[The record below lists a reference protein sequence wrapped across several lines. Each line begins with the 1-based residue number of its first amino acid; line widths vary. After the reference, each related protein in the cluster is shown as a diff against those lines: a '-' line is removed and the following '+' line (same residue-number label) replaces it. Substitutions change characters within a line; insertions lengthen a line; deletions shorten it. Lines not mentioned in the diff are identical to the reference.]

1 MTAMAAFTI
10 FFCGTGSNSYDFA
23 NTNYHQGE
31 LISTL
36 AKNHAGHEFVDW
48 IIVDGPGSGN
58 IQEAEKWVPA
68 GNYSGIRGTL
78 QGKGWE
84 ENVTHA
90 VAVLVGTNYE
100 ERKAHTRTETRILR
114 AAGVGVDTVER
125 TGKVGR
131 ALLGA
136 TKKVNFDLH
145 ARISPQALQ
154 QRKIQIMRKNKP
166 VDCVNVVGWS
176 RGGVTCHMFA
186 NALAETEGWSNVPVN
201 IFACDP
207 VPGSGNFDAHRIS
220 LGRNVK
226 RYVAIYAADERS
238 RGFSPVLPSLS
249 EGTEFFITTM
259 PGRHATLVGNASRDG
274 GKGVNT
280 LYGPGKVTRDLA
292 ESFLQDWGTK
302 LNNTFKLTEFQ
313 ILASYDEMLAQSEDY
328 RAMHD
333 ISYTG
338 FTQSDRAV
346 GTGNGTWRTF
356 GTSATLSRE
365 TVFVNLH
372 HRWVFERNFS
382 LLYGALFL
390 NTTLTVK
397 QVELEFKR
405 IAFQYP
411 SLHKRLKKIPIQ
423 LR

>member
-1 MTAMAAFTI
+1 MAAFTI

-36 AKNHAGHEFVDW
+36 ARNHAGHEFVDW

-68 GNYSGIRGTL
+68 GNYSGIRGKL

-84 ENVTHA
+84 ENVKHA
-90 VAVLVGTNYE
+90 VAVLIGTDYE
-100 ERKAHTRTETRILR
+100 ERTTHTRTEKRILR
-114 AAGVGVDTVER
+114 EAGVGVDTAER
-125 TGKVGR
+125 TSTLGR
-131 ALLGA
+131 ALLGS
-136 TKKVNFDLH
+136 TKTVHHDLH

-186 NALAETEGWSNVPVN
+186 NALAETEGWSHVPVN

-207 VPGSGNFDAHRIS
+207 VPGSGNFDAHRIT
-220 LGRNVK
+220 LGANVK

-238 RGFSPVLPSLS
+238 RGFSPVLPSLAA
-249 EGTEFFITTM
+249 GTEFFITTM
-259 PGRHATLVGNASRDG
+259 PGRHATLVGNASADG
-274 GKGVNT
+274 AQGVNT
-280 LYGPGKVTRDLA
+280 FFGPGRVTRDLA
-292 ESFLQDWGTK
+292 ECFLQVWGAK
-302 LNNTFKLTEFQ
+302 LHNTLNLSEFQ
-313 ILASYDEMLAQSEDY
+313 ILASYEDMLAQTENY
-328 RAMHD
+328 RAMRD
-333 ISYTG
+333 VSYTG
-338 FTQSDRAV
+338 LTQSDRAV
-346 GTGNGTWRTF
+346 GTGDGTWRTF
-356 GTSATLSRE
+356 GTSSTLSRE

-372 HRWVFERNFS
+372 HRWVFERNFPV
-382 LLYGALFL
+382 LYSALFGMKRL
-390 NTTLTVK
+390 SAE
-397 QVELEFKR
+397 QVTLEFRR

-411 SLHKRLKKIPIQ
+411 SLHKRLKVIPIQ

>member
-1 MTAMAAFTI
+1 MAAFTI

-84 ENVTHA
+84 ENVKHA
-90 VAVLVGTNYE
+90 VAVLIGSDYE
-100 ERKAHTRTETRILR
+100 ERTKHTRTETRILR

-125 TGKVGR
+125 NGKLGR
-131 ALLGA
+131 ALLGS
-136 TKKVNFDLH
+136 TKTVNFDLH

-186 NALAETEGWSNVPVN
+186 NALAETEGWSHVPVN

-207 VPGSGNFDAHRIS
+207 VPGSGNFDAHRIT

-226 RYVAIYAADERS
+226 SYVAIYAADERS
-238 RGFSPVLPSLS
+238 RGFSPVLPSLAS
-249 EGTEFFITTM
+249 NTEFFITTM
-259 PGRHATLVGNASRDG
+259 PGRHATLVGNASKDG

-280 LYGPGKVTRDLA
+280 LFGPGKVTRDLA
-292 ESFLQDWGTK
+292 ESFLQAWGAK
-302 LNNTFKLTEFQ
+302 LDSTLNLTEFQ
-313 ILASYDEMLAQSEDY
+313 ILAYYDEMLAQSEEY
-328 RAMHD
+328 RAMRD

-338 FTQSDRAV
+338 LTQSDRAV

-356 GTSATLSRE
+356 GTSAALSNE

-372 HRWVFERNFS
+372 HRWVFERNFP
-382 LLYGALFL
+382 LLYTALFRNQKL
-390 NTTLTVK
+390 ALK
-397 QVELEFKR
+397 QVEFELKR

-411 SLHKRLKKIPIQ
+411 GLHKRLTQIPIQ